1 MIYIKGVDYSV
12 RSIDGWKRG
21 KGTMDT
27 LVAVS
32 WLKEHLS
39 DANLVVADCRFVL
52 GSPDK
57 GREAYEEDHIPGARY
72 FDLEK
77 DLSAPK
83 TEHGGRHPWP
93 QAQAFASKLA
103 QVGIGNDTAVVL
115 YDAQGGAMAARAYW
129 VLKYIGHQQVALL
142 DGGYGAWKAAGYP
155 VTREIPTP
163 VQVTYEPHVKGE
175 WVRSMEDVRQSMA
188 GEQAVLVDSRAF
200 DRYTGESETI
210 DPVGGHIPGAVNY
223 DWQNIIDESGRIKDE
238 EALRKHFAALPQ
250 DREVIVYCGS
260 GVTACANLF
269 ALERLGYKNVKL
281 YPGSWSD
288 WISYEENEIAK
299 GKE

>member
-1 MIYIKGVDYSV
+1 
-12 RSIDGWKRG
+12 
-21 KGTMDT
+21 MDT
-27 LVAVS
+27 LVSAS
-32 WLKEHLS
+32 WLKEHLY
-39 DANLVVADCRFVL
+39 DANLAVADCRFVL

-57 GREAYEEDHIPGARY
+57 GREAYEEEHIPGARY

-83 TEHGGRHPWP
+83 AEHGGRHPWP
-93 QAQAFASKLA
+93 QAHVFASKLGGM
-103 QVGIGNDTAVVL
+103 GIGNDTSIIL

-129 VLKYIGHQQVALL
+129 VLKYIGHKHVALL
-142 DGGYGAWKAAGYP
+142 DGGYGAWKAAEYP
-155 VTREIPTP
+155 VTHEIPAP
-163 VQVTYEPHVKGE
+163 VQMIYEPHVQEE
-175 WVRSMEDVRQSMA
+175 WIRSMEDVRQSMDK
-188 GEQAVLVDSRAF
+188 ERAVLIDSRAHN
-200 DRYTGESETI
+200 RYTGEAETI

-223 DWQNIIDESGRIKDE
+223 DWQKVIDENGKLKDE

-269 ALERLGYKNVKL
+269 ALERLGYKNARL

-288 WISYEENEIAK
+288 WITYEENKIAK
-299 GKE
+299 DQE